1 MSEIKQLKSVEK
13 VNLINSFILWMNRNY
28 SNITVSYK
36 YDSNSAE
43 YVIIY
48 NGAKENLSRYATMNV
63 IYTLFTQTGFND
75 YKIIPEGE

>member
-1 MSEIKQLKSVEK
+1 MLEIKPLKSVEK

-36 YDSNSAE
+36 YDSNNAK

-48 NGAKENLSRYATMNV
+48 NGAKENLSRYATMNA
-63 IYTLFTQTGFND
+63 IYTLFTQTGFEN
-75 YKIIPEGE
+75 YKIVIAGE